1 MRRCRCD
8 HAGARQRRHG
18 RLAWQRQLG
27 DARPVHRRSACAPD
41 PGRSA
46 RARAASLQDRSMT
59 PEEILVELPEL
70 EPEIIGWRRHIH
82 ERPELSFEEHET
94 ARFVEWKL
102 QRWGLEPERPTPTS
116 VVARLQ
122 GDLPGP

>member
-1 MRRCRCD
+1 
-8 HAGARQRRHG
+8 
-18 RLAWQRQLG
+18 
-27 DARPVHRRSACAPD
+27 
-41 PGRSA
+41 
-46 RARAASLQDRSMT
+46 MT
-59 PEEILVELPEL
+59 PEDILIELPEL

-122 GDLPGP
+122 GDLPGPTIALRADMDEIGRAHV